1 MSDSD
6 EWVGVLVP
14 YGLKG
19 YQALDYFDGRGERVA
34 TYAVSDE
41 FGLRWAGKWL
51 RDALDRRRQRGE
63 VLPRR
68 VRVSS
73 AELAVVLRAAVSEIE
88 IVEAP
93 TPEFAALSAPPGED
107 GAHEEDTPFEEQR
120 SFYGVDLED
129 RDVEG
134 LFAAGADLHRAEW
147 WSHVPVV
154 GVVGA
159 FTVLDSSP
167 VTRAVA
173 VLQLAFPPPLLVFE
187 HGDDFASYLAGLRAL
202 SAGDEFP
209 TVPVHLHLGFCSAM
223 ELSQRSLHELSE
235 RGRSWDIAG
244 DDAIPWL
251 ARVGRHLDGHVIGR
265 DDARFVALVA
275 RALAA
280 LLRDDR
286 DALRAAWD
294 GGPSVARDLVLAH
307 DGASIEVRVRV
318 PWVSA
323 NGGPVLPIRMDPAKP
338 S

>member
-63 VLPRR
+63 VLPLR

-107 GAHEEDTPFEEQR
+107 GAHEEETPFEEQR

-129 RDVEG
+129 RDVEA
-134 LFAAGADLHRAEW
+134 LFAAGADLHRAGW

-173 VLQLAFPPPLLVFE
+173 VLQL
-187 HGDDFASYLAGLRAL
+187 
-202 SAGDEFP
+202 
-209 TVPVHLHLGFCSAM
+209 
-223 ELSQRSLHELSE
+223 
-235 RGRSWDIAG
+235 
-244 DDAIPWL
+244 
-251 ARVGRHLDGHVIGR
+251 
-265 DDARFVALVA
+265 
-275 RALAA
+275 
-280 LLRDDR
+280 
-286 DALRAAWD
+286 
-294 GGPSVARDLVLAH
+294 
-307 DGASIEVRVRV
+307 
-318 PWVSA
+318 
-323 NGGPVLPIRMDPAKP
+323 
-338 S
+338 